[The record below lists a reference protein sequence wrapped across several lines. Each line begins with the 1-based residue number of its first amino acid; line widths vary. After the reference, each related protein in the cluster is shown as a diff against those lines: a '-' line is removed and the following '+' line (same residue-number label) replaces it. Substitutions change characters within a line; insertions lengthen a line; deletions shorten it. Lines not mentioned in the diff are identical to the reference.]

1 MIKCL
6 YELISVIQDPIVLKY
21 YDDLLSAYYDKLEIG
36 NPRMKKKVIDK
47 TIEGYYYNYGF
58 TEGLYQYWL
67 KYYYP
72 TCLNFTSFLAIYSGE
87 ELPYTVFINTTNTAL
102 NKLTHF
108 IEEESVEM
116 VRNEMSIVSELMKDS
131 TYMFDYY
138 LEFIWKAKHDS
149 RTCKICKTL
158 DGKVFYY
165 DVDKAHPNCRC
176 TLEVHKKWLIREY
189 DISKEVDI
197 DEEE

>member
-1 MIKCL
+1 
-6 YELISVIQDPIVLKY
+6 
-21 YDDLLSAYYDKLEIG
+21 
-36 NPRMKKKVIDK
+36 MKKKVIDK
-47 TIEGYYYNYGF
+47 TVEGYYYNYGF

-116 VRNEMSIVSELMKDS
+116 VRNEMSITSELMRDK

-138 LEFIWKAKHDS
+138 LEFIWRTRHDD
-149 RTCKICKTL
+149 RVCKICKAL
-158 DGKVFYY
+158 DGQTFYY
-165 DVDKAHPNCRC
+165 QKDKAHPNCRC
-176 TLEVHKKWLIREY
+176 TLLVHKKWLIKEY
-189 DISKEVDI
+189 DITPEPEET
-197 DEEE
+197 DEE